1 MLDII
6 TIGDSTI
13 DTILAIDEATLH
25 CDVNRDNCLLCL
37 HYAEKIPIKTSFQS
51 VGGNAANVSVGAQ
64 TLGFETAIVSDVGD
78 DINGHV
84 IRDELDC
91 LGINTKFLR
100 CLPNQQTRYS
110 VILEFKG
117 ERTVLSYYAERSYAL
132 PELPQTKWIF
142 YTSLGA
148 SFEKLQRQLLAH
160 LKKHP
165 NIRLAMNPGTY
176 QLQKGPAA
184 IQSLLPHVDLLVV
197 NKQEAM
203 RLAGKKQDATA
214 LCRALIKRGV
224 AAVAI
229 TDGTKGSYA
238 SDGKTCYYLPAYP
251 IKPISRTGAGDAY
264 TSGFLAALM
273 LGKPV
278 PEAMQ
283 WGTANAGGV
292 IQKMGAQKGLLTR
305 RQIENMIRRY
315 KKITPRR
322 I

>member
-1 MLDII
+1 MYDLI

-64 TLGFETAIVSDVGD
+64 TLGFATAIVSEVGD

-91 LGINTKFLR
+91 LGINTKFVR

-117 ERTVLSYYAERSYAL
+117 ERTVLSYYAERRYVL
-132 PELPQTKWIF
+132 PELPATKWVF
-142 YTSLGA
+142 YSSLGA
-148 SFEKLQRQLLAH
+148 SFEKLQRELLAH

-165 NIRLAMNPGTY
+165 NIHLALNPGTY
-176 QLQKGPAA
+176 QLRKGLAA
-184 IQSLLPHVDLLVV
+184 IHSILPHVSLLIV

-203 RLAGKKQDATA
+203 RLAGKKMDAPA
-214 LCRALIKRGV
+214 LCRALHKRGV
-224 AAVAI
+224 STVAI

-238 SDGKTCYYLPAYP
+238 SDGTACYYLPAYP

-264 TSGFLAALM
+264 TSGFLAATI
-273 LGKPV
+273 LGKSI

-315 KKITPRR
+315 KKIVPKLV
-322 I
+322 